1 MAQALELSPHFR
13 FDVAPEDTDPA
24 WKFVRRKMPNELST
38 VSRISSQAIKIS
50 DQFDEHCNKFEFL
63 TVSFHNAGASN

>member
-13 FDVAPEDTDPA
+13 FDVGPEDTDPTRE
-24 WKFVRRKMPNELST
+24 FVRRKVPDELST
-38 VSRISSQAIKIS
+38 VSRISTQAINIS

-63 TVSFHNAGASN
+63 TVSFHNAGANN